1 MLEIYTIYGGGM
13 WKTALDAVVTLVGQN
28 TFHTL
33 LRIAGTFGVL
43 AVLFTF
49 IKQRNPMVFVQ
60 WLAIFMVI
68 TSILLVP
75 KRSVQI
81 IDLSDPAAV
90 WKTDNVPVGLAA
102 IASLTTSIGYKMASV
117 YDMLMARPDS
127 VTYSKT
133 GMLFGSQIVA
143 ETSDFSTQNPE
154 LAQMLPDYVENCVI
168 GDILLN
174 GKYTINQLLNSTDPL
189 TLITSNPSPLRGIF
203 KMTSTTRQFLTCQ
216 QAATE
221 IKSLANT
228 DVNPGSA
235 TFTWLTRKVFGNKLN
250 GAALLS
256 NAMGESYGYFYSG
269 GMTAAQIMK
278 NNITNSA
285 VRQGIK
291 GFAAR
296 SSDTANLLNLATENA
311 ATKQRLSWAAGNE
324 LATRTLPFAQSLLML
339 ILVCLFPLM
348 IALAASN
355 HTLFGLNTLKIYVC
369 GFIYFQM
376 WPVMFA
382 ILNYASNYWL
392 QSQTGGTPLVLANK
406 DIVALQH
413 SDVAN
418 LAGYLALSIPVLSFY
433 LTRGAAAIGSQVTGS
448 ILSSGAFTSAGV
460 AATTADG
467 NWSFNNMS
475 MDNVSQN
482 KMDTNLV
489 QRQGQQTWQA
499 DNGSTQTQTAGG
511 HTVIDGSG
519 AMSNLPVNM
528 KLSQLASSGFQ
539 ESARQSQVQAQTAL
553 DGYNHSV
560 TSGWS
565 QLSQLSNQT
574 GTSDS
579 LIRGSENSHATNATR
594 GASMMMSAAESYAK
608 ANNISTQE
616 AYNNLMDISNQGSVS
631 AGIKGTAGG
640 GLNLGVVK
648 FGAEGSVSG
657 DLRHSTGSS
666 RGIQNSDSHSQ
677 DMRHDQNSQA
687 VNDFRQ
693 GMDMVKSSRITDGAN
708 HSENAASSNVQQ
720 LAATLNDAESQY
732 HQYTTS
738 STQSSEFSRMATVAQ
753 NQSASL
759 DTNYTQEF
767 VDWAAN
773 KYGDKAQSMLTSA
786 PSAREAAME
795 FVNERLKPEI
805 MGDYQQGRSDLT
817 SGQEHAAFSGEHVV
831 QPALGSQQGSGPA
844 SNDGGIRYSPVESGS
859 YNSNDTGNHHTDG
872 ASQVTE
878 YAGTYGGQVSSGGGS
893 VSVRTG
899 GSVSGSHE
907 SSLLAQN
914 QTDSENLAG
923 QREISHNEV
932 HSGYGR
938 QEQSSQIQSGTH
950 RSEQDS
956 LSIKSSDH
964 DTGRHS
970 TERQRSD
977 SSAGM
982 QQELRQSG
990 TLREQGG
997 AAGHRNEM
1005 SHSPATMNVE
1015 EQRVQG
1021 NAMQASFKENQ
1032 AKLHEQSGQGFGP
1045 QNDIQ
1050 RRVAEQRSENEHKI
1064 KESAGVIDK
1073 KQSTVQASSDILKGE
1088 NLIGQGRFKL
1098 GRAEAELDQSSKLN
1112 PFNDLQPDELQQRVA
1127 ELRKKTGG

>member
-579 LIRGSENSHATNATR
+579 LTRGSENSQVTNATR

-616 AYNNLMDISNQGSVS
+616 AYNKLMDISNQGSVS
-631 AGIKGTAGG
+631 AGIKGTAGR

-878 YAGTYGGQVSSGGGS
+878 YAGAYGGQVSSGGGAC
-893 VSVRTG
+893 
-899 GSVSGSHE
+899 
-907 SSLLAQN
+907 L
-914 QTDSENLAG
+914 
-923 QREISHNEV
+923 
-932 HSGYGR
+932 
-938 QEQSSQIQSGTH
+938 
-950 RSEQDS
+950 
-956 LSIKSSDH
+956 
-964 DTGRHS
+964 
-970 TERQRSD
+970 
-977 SSAGM
+977 
-982 QQELRQSG
+982 
-990 TLREQGG
+990 
-997 AAGHRNEM
+997 
-1005 SHSPATMNVE
+1005 
-1015 EQRVQG
+1015 
-1021 NAMQASFKENQ
+1021 
-1032 AKLHEQSGQGFGP
+1032 
-1045 QNDIQ
+1045 
-1050 RRVAEQRSENEHKI
+1050 
-1064 KESAGVIDK
+1064 
-1073 KQSTVQASSDILKGE
+1073 
-1088 NLIGQGRFKL
+1088 
-1098 GRAEAELDQSSKLN
+1098 
-1112 PFNDLQPDELQQRVA
+1112 
-1127 ELRKKTGG
+1127 

>member
-13 WKTALDAVVTLVGQN
+13 WKTALDAVVTLIGAS
-28 TFHTL
+28 TFSTL
-33 LRIAGTFGVL
+33 LRMAGTFGVL
-43 AVLFTF
+43 AALIMF

-60 WLAIFMVI
+60 WLAVFMII
-68 TSILLVP
+68 TTILLVP
-75 KRSVQI
+75 KRSVQV
-81 IDLSDPAAV
+81 IDISDPAAV
-90 WKTDNVPVGLAA
+90 WKTDNVPVGLAG
-102 IASLTTSIGYKMASV
+102 IASLTTSVGYKMTTL
-117 YDMLMARPDS
+117 YDSLMARPDS

-143 ETSDFSTQNPE
+143 ETSDFTTQNPE

-174 GKYTINQLLNSTDPL
+174 GKYTVNQLLNSSDPL
-189 TLITSNPSPLRGIF
+189 ALITSNPSPLRGIF
-203 KMTSTTRQFLTCQ
+203 KTSSTTRQFITCQ
-216 QAATE
+216 QAAGE
-221 IKSLANT
+221 IKTLAN
-228 DVNPGSA
+228 VEANPGSA
-235 TFTWLTRKVFGNKLN
+235 TFTWLTKKIFGNKLN
-250 GAALLS
+250 GATLLS
-256 NAMGESYGYFYSG
+256 SAMGDSYGFFYAG

-285 VRQGIK
+285 IRQGIK

-311 ATKQRLSWAAGNE
+311 ATKQRLSWASGNE

-348 IALAASN
+348 IALAATN
-355 HTLFGLNTLKIYVC
+355 HSVFGLNTLKIYLS
-369 GFIYFQM
+369 GFIYFQL
-376 WPVMFA
+376 WPIMFA

-392 QSQTGGTPLVLANK
+392 QSKTGGTALVLSNK

-418 LAGYLALSIPVLSFY
+418 LAGYLSLSIPVLSFY
-433 LTRGAAAIGSQVTGS
+433 LTRGAAAIGSQVAGGM
-448 ILSSGAFTSAGV
+448 LSSAAFTSAGV
-460 AATTADG
+460 SSTTADG

-475 MDNVSQN
+475 MDNVNQN

-499 DNGSTQTQTAGG
+499 DNGSTQTMTAGG

-565 QLSQLSNQT
+565 QLAQLSRQS

-579 LIRGSENSHATNATR
+579 LSSGSENSQATNATR

-616 AYNNLMDISNQGSVS
+616 AYNELMSKSV
-631 AGIKGTAGG
+631 
-640 GLNLGVVK
+640 
-648 FGAEGSVSG
+648 EGSVNAGVKGKINTG
-657 DLRHSTGSS
+657 DQAFGKIGKWATGVSVEGYGGVEAKGSS
-666 RGIQNSDSHSQ
+666 GSSHGTQETNSSTQ
-677 DMRHDQNSQA
+677 DMRHDKNSQA

-693 GMDMVKSSRITDGAN
+693 GMDMVTSSRVSDGSN
-708 HSENAASSNVQQ
+708 HTENAGTSDVQQ
-720 LAATLNDAESQY
+720 FAATLNDAESKY

-738 STQSSEFSRMATVAQ
+738 STQSNEFSRMATIAQ

-805 MGDYQQGRSDLT
+805 AGDYQQGRSDLVT
-817 SGQEHAAFSGEHVV
+817 GSEHEPFSGKHIVH
-831 QPALGSQQGSGPA
+831 PAQSNQQMIGNS
-844 SNDGGIRYSPVESGS
+844 DTQGGMHYSSSGS
-859 YNSNDTGNHHTDG
+859 SEG
-872 ASQVTE
+872 VTS
-878 YAGTYGGQVSSGGGS
+878 TSSGD
-893 VSVRTG
+893 
-899 GSVSGSHE
+899 SHLYGDQNMPVMQDTSARATE
-907 SSLLAQN
+907 SSLADSGHSYSDGQTMRTAENHSDHTGN
-914 QTDSENLAG
+914 Q
-923 QREISHNEV
+923 
-932 HSGYGR
+932 YGGEEYR
-938 QEQSSQIQSGTH
+938 SAPVVKTH
-950 RSEQDS
+950 RGENHSVGSREYASE
-956 LSIKSSDH
+956 
-964 DTGRHS
+964 
-970 TERQRSD
+970 TEQVGKAINITADR
-977 SSAGM
+977 
-982 QQELRQSG
+982 
-990 TLREQGG
+990 T
-997 AAGHRNEM
+997 AAGGRIIGNDM
-1005 SHSPATMNVE
+1005 SD
-1015 EQRVQG
+1015 
-1021 NAMQASFKENQ
+1021 SFKENQ
-1032 AKLHEQSGQGFGP
+1032 EKLREQRGQVFES
-1045 QNDIQ
+1045 QNELK
-1050 RRVAEQRSENEHKI
+1050 RRAAEQRSDIQNNI
-1064 KESAGVIDK
+1064 NNSAGEIDK

-1088 NLIGQGRFKL
+1088 SENIKSQFLEGK
-1098 GRAEAELDQSSKLN
+1098 RAE
-1112 PFNDLQPDELQQRVA
+1112 DLRQTALPILHSDEIEKHKQNIE
-1127 ELRKKTGG
+1127 ELRKRVR

>member
-482 KMDTNLV
+482 KMDTNLM

-579 LIRGSENSHATNATR
+579 LIKGSENSQATNATR
-594 GASMMMSAAESYAK
+594 GAGMMLSAAESYAK

-616 AYNNLMDISNQGSVS
+616 AYNKLMDISNQGSVS

-648 FGAEGSVSG
+648 FGAEGSIAG

-677 DMRHDQNSQA
+677 DMRHDQNGQA

-738 STQSSEFSRMATVAQ
+738 STQSNEFSRMATVAQ

-805 MGDYQQGRSDLT
+805 MSDYQQGRSDLA
-817 SGQEHAAFSGEHVV
+817 SGQEHAAFSGEHIV
-831 QPALGSQQGSGPA
+831 QPAHGSQQVSGT
-844 SNDGGIRYSPVESGS
+844 SGNVGGVSYSSQDSGTHS
-859 YNSNDTGNHHTDG
+859 LEGVGNVQTSG
-872 ASQVTE
+872 TTQV
-878 YAGTYGGQVSSGGGS
+878 ATYGGQESGQVTSTGENIPGRTDESVSRGIEQPNVHQGQTAEQRSSSGNI
-893 VSVRTG
+893 T
-899 GSVSGSHE
+899 
-907 SSLLAQN
+907 SSASMV
-914 QTDSENLAG
+914 DA
-923 QREISHNEV
+923 
-932 HSGYGR
+932 
-938 QEQSSQIQSGTH
+938 
-950 RSEQDS
+950 
-956 LSIKSSDH
+956 
-964 DTGRHS
+964 GRHS
-970 TERQRSD
+970 VADER
-977 SSAGM
+977 
-982 QQELRQSG
+982 SG
-990 TLREQGG
+990 YIAEPHPETRHSGVVREQGTTHG
-997 AAGHRNEM
+997 QE
-1005 SHSPATMNVE
+1005 SEVTHSRSGINVGGE
-1015 EQRVQG
+1015 KVRG
-1021 NAMQASFKENQ
+1021 DAMQESFKENQ
-1032 AKLHEQSGQGFGP
+1032 AKLHEHSAQSFGP
-1045 QNDIQ
+1045 QNQLQ

-1064 KESAGVIDK
+1064 NESAGEIDK

-1088 NLIGQGRFKL
+1088 NLSATGNFKIQ
-1098 GRAEAELDQSSKLN
+1098 RKEAEIDQQMPVIDSAEKRKLEEQ
-1112 PFNDLQPDELQQRVA
+1112 LL
-1127 ELRKKTGG
+1127 ELRKRAG

>member
-33 LRIAGTFGVL
+33 MRIAGTFGVL
-43 AVLFTF
+43 AVLLTF

-60 WLAIFMVI
+60 WLAVFMI
-68 TSILLVP
+68 LTSILLVP
-75 KRSVQI
+75 KRSVQV
-81 IDLSDPAAV
+81 IDLSDPGAV
-90 WKTDNVPVGLAA
+90 WVTDNVPVGLAA

-203 KMTSTTRQFLTCQ
+203 KMTSTSRQFLTCQ

-221 IKSLANT
+221 IQKLANT

-250 GAALLS
+250 GAALLA
-256 NAMGESYGYFYSG
+256 NAMGESYGYFYAG

-311 ATKQRLSWAAGNE
+311 ATKQRLAWAAGNE

-355 HTLFGLNTLKIYVC
+355 HTLFGLNTLKIYVS

-382 ILNYASNYWL
+382 ILNYAANYWL
-392 QSQTGGTPLVLANK
+392 QSQSGGTPLVLANK
-406 DIVALQH
+406 DVVALQH

-418 LAGYLALSIPVLSFY
+418 LAGYLSLSIPVLSFY
-433 LTRGAAAIGSQVTGS
+433 LTKGAAAMGSQVAGS
-448 ILSSGAFTSAGV
+448 VLSSGAFTSAGV

-482 KMDTNLV
+482 KMDTNLM

-579 LIRGSENSHATNATR
+579 LTRGSENSQVTNATR

-616 AYNNLMDISNQGSVS
+616 AYNQLMSKSQEGSFN
-631 AGIKGTAGG
+631 AGG
-640 GLNLGVVK
+640 K
-648 FGAEGSVSG
+648 IYAKADSG
-657 DLRHSTGSS
+657 DSAIGKIGKWTVGASGGIEGHMGVEYKGSDGSS
-666 RGIQNSDSHSQ
+666 HGTQDTNSLAQ
-677 DMRHDQNSQA
+677 DMRHDKNSQA

-738 STQSSEFSRMATVAQ
+738 STQSSEFSRMATIAQ

-817 SGQEHAAFSGEHVV
+817 SGQEHAAFSGEHIV
-831 QPALGSQQGSGPA
+831 QPARGSQQ
-844 SNDGGIRYSPVESGS
+844 
-859 YNSNDTGNHHTDG
+859 
-872 ASQVTE
+872 
-878 YAGTYGGQVSSGGGS
+878 
-893 VSVRTG
+893 
-899 GSVSGSHE
+899 VSGSSGH
-907 SSLLAQN
+907 
-914 QTDSENLAG
+914 DAG
-923 QREISHNEV
+923 VS
-932 HSGYGR
+932 Y
-938 QEQSSQIQSGTH
+938 SSQDGGTH
-950 RSEQDS
+950 RSGGVGSAQTYGTTQGAEYVGQQGGNYSARTDDSVSPGMEQ
-956 LSIKSSDH
+956 
-964 DTGRHS
+964 S
-970 TERQRSD
+970 TVHQGQAAGQRSSSGNIT

-982 QQELRQSG
+982 VVAGGRITADERTGHIAESHPEFHHSG
-990 TLREQGG
+990 AVREQGSMHG
-997 AAGHRNEM
+997 QE
-1005 SHSPATMNVE
+1005 SEVTHSRSGINVGGE
-1015 EQRVQG
+1015 KVRG
-1021 NAMQASFKENQ
+1021 DAMQESYRENQ
-1032 AKLHEQSGQGFGP
+1032 AKLQEHSSQGFGP
-1045 QNDIQ
+1045 QNELQ

-1064 KESAGVIDK
+1064 NESAEGIGK
-1073 KQSTVQASSDILKGE
+1073 KQSTVQVSSDILSGEHANAQSKFAKGYE
-1088 NLIGQGRFKL
+1088 SEKGRQNFIPEEASDADVKARL
-1098 GRAEAELDQSSKLN
+1098 AEI
-1112 PFNDLQPDELQQRVA
+1112 R
-1127 ELRKKTGG
+1127 RKAG

>member
-579 LIRGSENSHATNATR
+579 LTRGSENSQATNATR

-616 AYNNLMDISNQGSVS
+616 AYNQLMSKSV
-631 AGIKGTAGG
+631 
-640 GLNLGVVK
+640 
-648 FGAEGSVSG
+648 EGSVNAGASG
-657 DLRHSTGSS
+657 KFNTGDQAFGKIGKWATGVSAEVHLGAEVKGASGSS
-666 RGIQNSDSHSQ
+666 HGTQETHSSNQ

-720 LAATLNDAESQY
+720 FAATLNDAESQY

-738 STQSSEFSRMATVAQ
+738 STQSNEFSRMATVAQ

-805 MGDYQQGRSDLT
+805 MGDYQQGRSDLA
-817 SGQEHAAFSGEHVV
+817 SGQEHAAFSGEHIV
-831 QPALGSQQGSGPA
+831 QPAHGSQQVSGT
-844 SNDGGIRYSPVESGS
+844 SGNEGGVSYS
-859 YNSNDTGNHHTDG
+859 
-872 ASQVTE
+872 SQVIGTHSSESVGNVHATGTTQAAE
-878 YAGTYGGQVSSGGGS
+878 YGDRQSGQITSAGENNSTSTDES
-893 VSVRTG
+893 VSRG
-899 GSVSGSHE
+899 IEQSGV
-907 SSLLAQN
+907 N
-914 QTDSENLAG
+914 QGQTAG
-923 QREISHNEV
+923 QRSR
-932 HSGYGR
+932 SGNITPSASMV
-938 QEQSSQIQSGTH
+938 EA
-950 RSEQDS
+950 
-956 LSIKSSDH
+956 
-964 DTGRHS
+964 GRHS
-970 TERQRSD
+970 VADEKSDHIGESHLGTRHSGVVRAQETTHGQESEVVHSRS
-977 SSAGM
+977 GINV
-982 QQELRQSG
+982 
-990 TLREQGG
+990 GG
-997 AAGHRNEM
+997 EKVRGD
-1005 SHSPATMNVE
+1005 
-1015 EQRVQG
+1015 
-1021 NAMQASFKENQ
+1021 AM
-1032 AKLHEQSGQGFGP
+1032 H
-1045 QNDIQ
+1045 
-1050 RRVAEQRSENEHKI
+1050 
-1064 KESAGVIDK
+1064 
-1073 KQSTVQASSDILKGE
+1073 
-1088 NLIGQGRFKL
+1088 
-1098 GRAEAELDQSSKLN
+1098 
-1112 PFNDLQPDELQQRVA
+1112 
-1127 ELRKKTGG
+1127 

>member
-13 WKTALDAVVTLVGQN
+13 WKTALDAVVTLIGAS
-28 TFHTL
+28 TFSTL
-33 LRIAGTFGVL
+33 LRMAGTFGVL
-43 AVLFTF
+43 AALIMF

-60 WLAIFMVI
+60 WLAVFMII
-68 TSILLVP
+68 TTILLVP
-75 KRSVQI
+75 KRSVQV
-81 IDLSDPAAV
+81 IDISDPAAV
-90 WKTDNVPVGLAA
+90 WKTDNVPVGLAG
-102 IASLTTSIGYKMASV
+102 IASLTTSVGYKMTTL
-117 YDMLMARPDS
+117 YDSLMARPDS

-143 ETSDFSTQNPE
+143 ETSDFTTQNPE

-174 GKYTINQLLNSTDPL
+174 GKYTVNQLLNSSDPL
-189 TLITSNPSPLRGIF
+189 ALITSNPSPLRGIF
-203 KMTSTTRQFLTCQ
+203 KTSSTTRQFITCQ
-216 QAATE
+216 QAAGE
-221 IKSLANT
+221 IKTLAN
-228 DVNPGSA
+228 VEANPGSA
-235 TFTWLTRKVFGNKLN
+235 TFTWLTKKIFGNKLN
-250 GAALLS
+250 GATLLS
-256 NAMGESYGYFYSG
+256 SAMGDSYGFFYAG

-311 ATKQRLSWAAGNE
+311 ATKQRLSWASGNE

-348 IALAASN
+348 IALAATN
-355 HTLFGLNTLKIYVC
+355 HSVFGLNTLKIYVS
-369 GFIYFQM
+369 GFIYFQL
-376 WPVMFA
+376 WPIMFA

-392 QSQTGGTPLVLANK
+392 QSKTGGTALVLSNK

-418 LAGYLALSIPVLSFY
+418 LAGYLSLSIPVLSFY
-433 LTRGAAAIGSQVTGS
+433 LTRGAAAIGSQVAGGM
-448 ILSSGAFTSAGV
+448 LSSAAFTSAGV
-460 AATTADG
+460 SSTTADG

-475 MDNVSQN
+475 MDNVNQN

-499 DNGSTQTQTAGG
+499 DNGSTQTMTAGG

-565 QLSQLSNQT
+565 QLAQLSRQS

-579 LIRGSENSHATNATR
+579 LSSGSENSQATNATR

-616 AYNNLMDISNQGSVS
+616 AYNQLMSKSQEGSFNAGGKIYGKADIGDTAIGKLGKWTLGASGGVE
-631 AGIKGTAGG
+631 GHTGLEYKGT
-640 GLNLGVVK
+640 
-648 FGAEGSVSG
+648 
-657 DLRHSTGSS
+657 DGSS
-666 RGIQNSDSHSQ
+666 HGTQNTNSSTQ
-677 DMRHDQNSQA
+677 DMRHDKNSQA
-687 VNDFRQ
+687 INDFRQ
-693 GMDMVKSSRITDGAN
+693 GMDMVTSSRVSDGSN
-708 HSENAASSNVQQ
+708 HTENAGTSDVQQ
-720 LAATLNDAESQY
+720 FAATLNEAESKY

-738 STQSSEFSRMATVAQ
+738 STQSNEFSRMATIAQ

-805 MGDYQQGRSDLT
+805 TGDYQQGRSDLVTGSEHEPFRGKHIVHPSDNNAQQMGTTDTQGMANYSNRNTTSETSDGPYLSEGNRQSSTNDMPVRQGT
-817 SGQEHAAFSGEHVV
+817 SGRVNDSSLADSGQSNDNVQPMRAGENYNLHDNGKYGSGEYNPTTLAAPINGGNNSEGIANSRTHNGNNV
-831 QPALGSQQGSGPA
+831 
-844 SNDGGIRYSPVESGS
+844 DGGSITSTFG
-859 YNSNDTGNHHTDG
+859 
-872 ASQVTE
+872 
-878 YAGTYGGQVSSGGGS
+878 
-893 VSVRTG
+893 
-899 GSVSGSHE
+899 
-907 SSLLAQN
+907 QN
-914 QTDSENLAG
+914 Q
-923 QREISHNEV
+923 QRLREL
-932 HSGYGR
+932 
-938 QEQSSQIQSGTH
+938 SSQ
-950 RSEQDS
+950 
-956 LSIKSSDH
+956 
-964 DTGRHS
+964 
-970 TERQRSD
+970 
-977 SSAGM
+977 
-982 QQELRQSG
+982 
-990 TLREQGG
+990 
-997 AAGHRNEM
+997 NY
-1005 SHSPATMNVE
+1005 
-1015 EQRVQG
+1015 
-1021 NAMQASFKENQ
+1021 
-1032 AKLHEQSGQGFGP
+1032 GP
-1045 QNDIQ
+1045 QDDIK
-1050 RRVAEQRSENEHKI
+1050 RRVAEQRSENELNI
-1064 KESAGVIDK
+1064 KESAGEIDK
-1073 KQSTVQASSDILKGE
+1073 KQSTVQASSGILKGE
-1088 NLIGQGRFKL
+1088 QENAQGKFASGYETEKGKQDFIPSNPSVEDVKAKL
-1098 GRAEAELDQSSKLN
+1098 
-1112 PFNDLQPDELQQRVA
+1112 A
-1127 ELRKKTGG
+1127 ELRKKAG

>member
-143 ETSDFSTQNPE
+143 ETSDFSSQNPE

-579 LIRGSENSHATNATR
+579 LIRGSENSQGTNATR

-666 RGIQNSDSHSQ
+666 RGVQDSGSQ
-677 DMRHDQNSQA
+677 TQDSRHDQNSQA

-708 HSENAASSNVQQ
+708 HSENVASSNVQQ

-738 STQSSEFSRMATVAQ
+738 STQSNEFSRMATVAQ

-805 MGDYQQGRSDLT
+805 MSDYQQGRSDLA
-817 SGQEHAAFSGEHVV
+817 SGQEHAAFSGEHIV
-831 QPALGSQQGSGPA
+831 QPAHGSQQVSGT
-844 SNDGGIRYSPVESGS
+844 SGNVGGVSYSSQDSGTHS
-859 YNSNDTGNHHTDG
+859 LEGVGNVQTSG
-872 ASQVTE
+872 TTQV
-878 YAGTYGGQVSSGGGS
+878 ATYGGQESGQVTSTGENIPGRTDESVSRGIEQPNVHQGQTAEQRSSSGNI
-893 VSVRTG
+893 T
-899 GSVSGSHE
+899 
-907 SSLLAQN
+907 SSASMV
-914 QTDSENLAG
+914 DA
-923 QREISHNEV
+923 
-932 HSGYGR
+932 
-938 QEQSSQIQSGTH
+938 
-950 RSEQDS
+950 
-956 LSIKSSDH
+956 
-964 DTGRHS
+964 GRHS
-970 TERQRSD
+970 VADER
-977 SSAGM
+977 
-982 QQELRQSG
+982 SG
-990 TLREQGG
+990 YIAEPHPETRHSGVVREQGTTHG
-997 AAGHRNEM
+997 QE
-1005 SHSPATMNVE
+1005 SEVTHSRSGINVGGE
-1015 EQRVQG
+1015 KVRG
-1021 NAMQASFKENQ
+1021 DAMQESFKENQ
-1032 AKLHEQSGQGFGP
+1032 AKLHEHSAQSFGP
-1045 QNDIQ
+1045 QNQLQ

-1064 KESAGVIDK
+1064 NESADEIDK

-1088 NLIGQGRFKL
+1088 NLSATGNFKIQ
-1098 GRAEAELDQSSKLN
+1098 RKEAEIDQQMPVIDSAEKRKLEEQ
-1112 PFNDLQPDELQQRVA
+1112 LL
-1127 ELRKKTGG
+1127 ELRKRAG

>member
-579 LIRGSENSHATNATR
+579 LTRGSENSQVTNATR

-616 AYNNLMDISNQGSVS
+616 AYNKLMDISNQGSVS

-923 QREISHNEV
+923 QREFSHNEV

-1064 KESAGVIDK
+1064 NESAGVIDK

>member
-33 LRIAGTFGVL
+33 LRIASTFGVL
-43 AVLFTF
+43 AVLLTF

-60 WLAIFMVI
+60 WLAVFMI
-68 TSILLVP
+68 LTSILLVP
-75 KRSVQI
+75 KRSVQV
-81 IDLSDPAAV
+81 IDLSDPGAV
-90 WKTDNVPVGLAA
+90 WVTDNVPVGLAA

-221 IKSLANT
+221 IQKLANT

-250 GAALLS
+250 GAALLANS
-256 NAMGESYGYFYSG
+256 MGDSYGFFYAG

-311 ATKQRLSWAAGNE
+311 ATKQRLAWAAGNE

-355 HTLFGLNTLKIYVC
+355 HTMFGLNTLKIYVS

-382 ILNYASNYWL
+382 ILNYAANYWL
-392 QSQTGGTPLVLANK
+392 QSQSGGTPLVLANK
-406 DIVALQH
+406 DVVALQH

-418 LAGYLALSIPVLSFY
+418 LAGYLSLSIPVLSFY
-433 LTRGAAAIGSQVTGS
+433 LTKGAAAMGSQVAGS
-448 ILSSGAFTSAGV
+448 VLSSGAFTSAGV

-482 KMDTNLV
+482 KMDTNLM

-565 QLSQLSNQT
+565 QLSQLSHQT

-579 LIRGSENSHATNATR
+579 LIKGSENSQATNATR
-594 GASMMMSAAESYAK
+594 GAGMMLSAAESYAK

-616 AYNNLMDISNQGSVS
+616 AYNKLMDISNQGSMS

-666 RGIQNSDSHSQ
+666 RGVQDSGSQ
-677 DMRHDQNSQA
+677 TQDSRHDQNSQA

-720 LAATLNDAESQY
+720 FAATLNDAESQY

-738 STQSSEFSRMATVAQ
+738 STQSNEFSRMATVAQ

-805 MGDYQQGRSDLT
+805 MGDYQQGREDLR
-817 SGQEHAAFSGEHVV
+817 SGNEHAAFSGEHIV
-831 QPALGSQQGSGPA
+831 QPAHGSQQVSGTSGNA
-844 SNDGGIRYSPVESGS
+844 GVSYSSLDGDAHSRGGVGNVQTSGTTLV
-859 YNSNDTGNHHTDG
+859 TG
-872 ASQVTE
+872 
-878 YAGTYGGQVSSGGGS
+878 YGGQQGGNYSARTDDS
-893 VSVRTG
+893 VSPGIEQSTVHQG
-899 GSVSGSHE
+899 Q
-907 SSLLAQN
+907 A
-914 QTDSENLAG
+914 AG
-923 QREISHNEV
+923 QRSS
-932 HSGYGR
+932 SGN
-938 QEQSSQIQSGTH
+938 IT
-950 RSEQDS
+950 
-956 LSIKSSDH
+956 
-964 DTGRHS
+964 
-970 TERQRSD
+970 

-982 QQELRQSG
+982 VVAGGRTTADQRTGHIAESHQEFHHSG
-990 TLREQGG
+990 AVREQGSMHG
-997 AAGHRNEM
+997 QESEVTNSRSGI
-1005 SHSPATMNVE
+1005 NVGGE
-1015 EQRVQG
+1015 KVRG
-1021 NAMQASFKENQ
+1021 DAMQESYRENQ
-1032 AKLHEQSGQGFGP
+1032 AKLHEHSSQGFGP
-1045 QNDIQ
+1045 QNELQ

-1064 KESAGVIDK
+1064 NESAGEIDK

-1088 NLIGQGRFKL
+1088 NLNATGNFKIQ
-1098 GRAEAELDQSSKLN
+1098 RKEAEIDQQTPVIDSAEKRKLEEQ
-1112 PFNDLQPDELQQRVA
+1112 LL
-1127 ELRKKTGG
+1127 ELRKRAG

>member
-579 LIRGSENSHATNATR
+579 LTRGSENSQVTNATR

-616 AYNNLMDISNQGSVS
+616 AYNKLMDISNQGSVS

-1050 RRVAEQRSENEHKI
+1050 RRVAEQISENEHKI
-1064 KESAGVIDK
+1064 NESAGVIDK

>member
-579 LIRGSENSHATNATR
+579 LIRGSENSQATNATR

-914 QTDSENLAG
+914 QTDSENLPG

-1064 KESAGVIDK
+1064 NESAGVIDK

>member
-33 LRIAGTFGVL
+33 MRIAGTFGVL
-43 AVLFTF
+43 AVLLTF

-60 WLAIFMVI
+60 WLAIFMI
-68 TSILLVP
+68 LTSILLVP

-203 KMTSTTRQFLTCQ
+203 KMTSTSRQFLTCQ

-221 IKSLANT
+221 IQKLANT

-250 GAALLS
+250 GASLLA

-355 HTLFGLNTLKIYVC
+355 HTLFGLNTLKIYVS

-382 ILNYASNYWL
+382 ILNYAANYWL
-392 QSQTGGTPLVLANK
+392 QSQSGGTPLVLANK
-406 DIVALQH
+406 DVVALQH

-418 LAGYLALSIPVLSFY
+418 LAGYLSLSIPMLSFY
-433 LTRGAAAIGSQVTGS
+433 LTKGAAAMGSQVAGS
-448 ILSSGAFTSAGV
+448 VLSSGAFTSAGV

-482 KMDTNLV
+482 KMDTNLM

-565 QLSQLSNQT
+565 QLSQLTNQT

-579 LIRGSENSHATNATR
+579 LTRGSENSQVINATR

-616 AYNNLMDISNQGSVS
+616 AYNKLMDISNQGSVS
-631 AGIKGTAGG
+631 AGVKGTAGAG
-640 GLNLGVVK
+640 FILGVVK

-666 RGIQNSDSHSQ
+666 RGVQDSGSHTQ
-677 DMRHDQNSQA
+677 DSRHDQNSQV

-708 HSENAASSNVQQ
+708 HSENAASNNVQQ

-795 FVNERLKPEI
+795 FVNERIKPEI
-805 MGDYQQGRSDLT
+805 MGDYQQGRSDLAN
-817 SGQEHAAFSGEHVV
+817 GNEHAAFSGEHVV
-831 QPALGSQQGSGPA
+831 QPAHGIQQGSGPA
-844 SNDGGIRYSPVESGS
+844 GNDGGVRYSPVESGS

-899 GSVSGSHE
+899 GSASGSHE

-938 QEQSSQIQSGTH
+938 QEQSSHIQSGTH

-956 LSIKSSDH
+956 LSIKSSGH

-970 TERQRSD
+970 AERQHSD

-990 TLREQGG
+990 TLWEQGG

-1005 SHSPATMNVE
+1005 SHNPATMNVE
-1015 EQRVQG
+1015 EHRVQD

-1032 AKLHEQSGQGFGP
+1032 AKLHEQSGQSFGP

-1064 KESAGVIDK
+1064 NESSEEIEKKE
-1073 KQSTVQASSDILKGE
+1073 STVQASSDILKGE
-1088 NLIGQGRFKL
+1088 NLNATGNFKIQ
-1098 GRAEAELDQSSKLN
+1098 RKEAEIDQQTPVIDSAEKRKLEEQ
-1112 PFNDLQPDELQQRVA
+1112 LL
-1127 ELRKKTGG
+1127 ELRKRAG

>member
-579 LIRGSENSHATNATR
+579 LIRGSENSQATNATR

-1032 AKLHEQSGQGFGP
+1032 AKLHEQSGQDFGP

-1064 KESAGVIDK
+1064 NESAGVIDK

>member
-13 WKTALDAVVTLVGQN
+13 WKTALDAVVTLIGAS
-28 TFHTL
+28 TFSTL
-33 LRIAGTFGVL
+33 LRMAGTFGVL
-43 AVLFTF
+43 AALIMF

-60 WLAIFMVI
+60 WLAVFMII
-68 TSILLVP
+68 TTILLVP
-75 KRSVQI
+75 KRSVQV
-81 IDLSDPAAV
+81 IDISDPAAV
-90 WKTDNVPVGLAA
+90 WKTDNVPVGLAG
-102 IASLTTSIGYKMASV
+102 IASLTTSVGYKMTTL
-117 YDMLMARPDS
+117 YDSLMARPDS

-143 ETSDFSTQNPE
+143 ETSDFTTQNPE

-174 GKYTINQLLNSTDPL
+174 GKYTVNQLLNSSDPL
-189 TLITSNPSPLRGIF
+189 ALITSNPSPLRGIF
-203 KMTSTTRQFLTCQ
+203 KTSSTTRQFITCQ
-216 QAATE
+216 QAAGE
-221 IKSLANT
+221 IKTLAN
-228 DVNPGSA
+228 VEANPGSA
-235 TFTWLTRKVFGNKLN
+235 TFTWLTKKIFGNKLN
-250 GAALLS
+250 GATLLS
-256 NAMGESYGYFYSG
+256 SAMGDSYGFFYAG

-311 ATKQRLSWAAGNE
+311 ATKQRLSWASGNE

-348 IALAASN
+348 IALAATN
-355 HTLFGLNTLKIYVC
+355 HSVFGLNTLKIYVS
-369 GFIYFQM
+369 GFIYFQL
-376 WPVMFA
+376 WPIMFA

-392 QSQTGGTPLVLANK
+392 QSKTGGTALVLSNK

-418 LAGYLALSIPVLSFY
+418 LAGYLSLSIPVLSFY
-433 LTRGAAAIGSQVTGS
+433 LTRGAAAIGSQVAGGM
-448 ILSSGAFTSAGV
+448 LSSAAFTSAGV
-460 AATTADG
+460 SSTTADG

-475 MDNVSQN
+475 MDNVNQN

-499 DNGSTQTQTAGG
+499 DNGSTQTMTAGG

-565 QLSQLSNQT
+565 QLAQLSRQS

-579 LIRGSENSHATNATR
+579 LSSGSENSQSTNATR

-616 AYNNLMDISNQGSVS
+616 AYNQLMSKSQEGSFNAGGKIYGKADIGDTAIGKLGKWTLGASGGVE
-631 AGIKGTAGG
+631 GHTGLEYKGT
-640 GLNLGVVK
+640 
-648 FGAEGSVSG
+648 
-657 DLRHSTGSS
+657 DGSS
-666 RGIQNSDSHSQ
+666 HGTQ
-677 DMRHDQNSQA
+677 DMRHDKNSQA
-687 VNDFRQ
+687 INDFRQ
-693 GMDMVKSSRITDGAN
+693 GMDMVTSSRVSDGSN
-708 HSENAASSNVQQ
+708 HTENAGTSDVQQ
-720 LAATLNDAESQY
+720 FAATLNEAESKY

-738 STQSSEFSRMATVAQ
+738 STQSNEFSRMATIAQ

-805 MGDYQQGRSDLT
+805 TGDYQQGRSDLVTGSEHEPFRGKHIVHPSDNNAQQMGTTDTQGMANYSNRNTTSETSDGPYLSEGNRQSSTNDMPVRQGT
-817 SGQEHAAFSGEHVV
+817 SGRVNDSSLADSGQSNDNVQPMRAGENYNLHDNGKYGSGEYNPTTLAAPINGGNNSEGIANSRTHNGNNV
-831 QPALGSQQGSGPA
+831 
-844 SNDGGIRYSPVESGS
+844 DGGSITSTFG
-859 YNSNDTGNHHTDG
+859 
-872 ASQVTE
+872 
-878 YAGTYGGQVSSGGGS
+878 
-893 VSVRTG
+893 
-899 GSVSGSHE
+899 
-907 SSLLAQN
+907 QN
-914 QTDSENLAG
+914 Q
-923 QREISHNEV
+923 QR
-932 HSGYGR
+932 
-938 QEQSSQIQSGTH
+938 
-950 RSEQDS
+950 
-956 LSIKSSDH
+956 
-964 DTGRHS
+964 
-970 TERQRSD
+970 
-977 SSAGM
+977 
-982 QQELRQSG
+982 
-990 TLREQGG
+990 LRE
-997 AAGHRNEM
+997 
-1005 SHSPATMNVE
+1005 
-1015 EQRVQG
+1015 
-1021 NAMQASFKENQ
+1021 
-1032 AKLHEQSGQGFGP
+1032 LSGQNYGP
-1045 QNDIQ
+1045 QDDIK
-1050 RRVAEQRSENEHKI
+1050 RRVAEQRSENELNI
-1064 KESAGVIDK
+1064 KESAGEIDK
-1073 KQSTVQASSDILKGE
+1073 KQSTVQASSGILKGE
-1088 NLIGQGRFKL
+1088 QENAQGKFASGYEIEKGKQDFIPSNPSVEDVKAKL
-1098 GRAEAELDQSSKLN
+1098 
-1112 PFNDLQPDELQQRVA
+1112 A
-1127 ELRKKTGG
+1127 ELRKKAG

>member
-43 AVLFTF
+43 AVLLTF

-60 WLAIFMVI
+60 WLAVFMI
-68 TSILLVP
+68 LTSILLVP
-75 KRSVQI
+75 KRSVQV
-81 IDLSDPAAV
+81 IDLSDPGAV
-90 WKTDNVPVGLAA
+90 WVTDNVPVGLAA

-143 ETSDFSTQNPE
+143 ETSDFATQNPE

-203 KMTSTTRQFLTCQ
+203 KMTSTSRQFLTCQ

-221 IKSLANT
+221 IQKLANT

-235 TFTWLTRKVFGNKLN
+235 TFTWLTHKVFGNKLN

-256 NAMGESYGYFYSG
+256 SAMGESYGFFYAG

-355 HTLFGLNTLKIYVC
+355 HTLFGLNTLKIYVS

-382 ILNYASNYWL
+382 ILNYAANYWL
-392 QSQTGGTPLVLANK
+392 QSQSGGTPLVLANK
-406 DIVALQH
+406 DVVALQH

-418 LAGYLALSIPVLSFY
+418 LAGYLSLSIPVLSFY
-433 LTRGAAAIGSQVTGS
+433 LTKGAAAMGSQVAGS
-448 ILSSGAFTSAGV
+448 VLSSGAFTSAGV

-482 KMDTNLV
+482 KMDTNLM

-539 ESARQSQVQAQTAL
+539 ESARQSRVQAQTAL

-565 QLSQLSNQT
+565 QLSQLSHQT

-579 LIRGSENSHATNATR
+579 LTSGSENSQATNATR
-594 GASMMMSAAESYAK
+594 GAGMMLSAAESYAK

-616 AYNNLMDISNQGSVS
+616 AYNKLMDISNQGSIS

-648 FGAEGSVSG
+648 LGAEGSVSG

-817 SGQEHAAFSGEHVV
+817 SGQEHAAFSGEHIV
-831 QPALGSQQGSGPA
+831 QPAGGSQQ
-844 SNDGGIRYSPVESGS
+844 VSGS
-859 YNSNDTGNHHTDG
+859 SGHDAGVSYSSQNGG
-872 ASQVTE
+872 AH
-878 YAGTYGGQVSSGGGS
+878 SSGGVGGEK
-893 VSVRTG
+893 VRG
-899 GSVSGSHE
+899 
-907 SSLLAQN
+907 
-914 QTDSENLAG
+914 D
-923 QREISHNEV
+923 
-932 HSGYGR
+932 
-938 QEQSSQIQSGTH
+938 
-950 RSEQDS
+950 
-956 LSIKSSDH
+956 
-964 DTGRHS
+964 
-970 TERQRSD
+970 
-977 SSAGM
+977 
-982 QQELRQSG
+982 
-990 TLREQGG
+990 
-997 AAGHRNEM
+997 
-1005 SHSPATMNVE
+1005 
-1015 EQRVQG
+1015 
-1021 NAMQASFKENQ
+1021 AMQESYRENQ
-1032 AKLHEQSGQGFGP
+1032 AKLHEHSTQDFGP
-1045 QNDIQ
+1045 QNELQ

-1064 KESAGVIDK
+1064 NESAGEIDK

>member
-33 LRIAGTFGVL
+33 MRIAGTFGVL
-43 AVLFTF
+43 AVLLTF

-60 WLAIFMVI
+60 WLAVFMI
-68 TSILLVP
+68 LTTILLVP
-75 KRSVQI
+75 KRSVQV
-81 IDLSDPAAV
+81 IDLSDPGAV
-90 WKTDNVPVGLAA
+90 WVTDNVPVGLAA

-143 ETSDFSTQNPE
+143 ETSDFATQNPE

-203 KMTSTTRQFLTCQ
+203 KMTSTSRQFLTCQ

-221 IKSLANT
+221 IQKLANT

-250 GAALLS
+250 GASLLANS
-256 NAMGESYGYFYSG
+256 MGESYGFFYAG

-311 ATKQRLSWAAGNE
+311 ATKQRLAWAAGNE

-355 HTLFGLNTLKIYVC
+355 HTLFGLNTLKIYVS

-382 ILNYASNYWL
+382 ILNYAANYWL
-392 QSQTGGTPLVLANK
+392 QSQSGGTPLVLANK
-406 DIVALQH
+406 DVVALQH

-418 LAGYLALSIPVLSFY
+418 LAGYLSLSIPVLSFY
-433 LTRGAAAIGSQVTGS
+433 LTKGAAAMGSQVAGS
-448 ILSSGAFTSAGV
+448 VLSSGAFTSAGV

-482 KMDTNLV
+482 KMDTNLM

-579 LIRGSENSHATNATR
+579 LIKGSENSQATNATR
-594 GASMMMSAAESYAK
+594 GAGMMLSAAESYAK

-616 AYNNLMDISNQGSVS
+616 AYNKLMDISNQGSVS

-648 FGAEGSVSG
+648 FGAEGSISG

-666 RGIQNSDSHSQ
+666 RGIQDSDSHSQ
-677 DMRHDQNSQA
+677 DMRHDQNGQA

-720 LAATLNDAESQY
+720 LTELQWAACASGLFSMVVFIAVTWFIANIGRKESEDEYISGMQLTDKPAEVNKLLRKNGEFSEPHKPEHWKVKQIADRD
-732 HQYTTS
+732 S
-738 STQSSEFSRMATVAQ
+738 SMAKDVGRVDGRDNVADKSLSDREQHMASRMGRQLVNSESDIVRQPDSSERGRM
-753 NQSASL
+753 
-759 DTNYTQEF
+759 
-767 VDWAAN
+767 
-773 KYGDKAQSMLTSA
+773 
-786 PSAREAAME
+786 P
-795 FVNERLKPEI
+795 ER
-805 MGDYQQGRSDLT
+805 
-817 SGQEHAAFSGEHVV
+817 
-831 QPALGSQQGSGPA
+831 
-844 SNDGGIRYSPVESGS
+844 
-859 YNSNDTGNHHTDG
+859 
-872 ASQVTE
+872 
-878 YAGTYGGQVSSGGGS
+878 
-893 VSVRTG
+893 
-899 GSVSGSHE
+899 
-907 SSLLAQN
+907 
-914 QTDSENLAG
+914 
-923 QREISHNEV
+923 
-932 HSGYGR
+932 
-938 QEQSSQIQSGTH
+938 
-950 RSEQDS
+950 
-956 LSIKSSDH
+956 
-964 DTGRHS
+964 
-970 TERQRSD
+970 
-977 SSAGM
+977 
-982 QQELRQSG
+982 
-990 TLREQGG
+990 
-997 AAGHRNEM
+997 
-1005 SHSPATMNVE
+1005 E
-1015 EQRVQG
+1015 EQTLTRTIQ
-1021 NAMQASFKENQ
+1021 KE
-1032 AKLHEQSGQGFGP
+1032 
-1045 QNDIQ
+1045 
-1050 RRVAEQRSENEHKI
+1050 R
-1064 KESAGVIDK
+1064 
-1073 KQSTVQASSDILKGE
+1073 
-1088 NLIGQGRFKL
+1088 
-1098 GRAEAELDQSSKLN
+1098 
-1112 PFNDLQPDELQQRVA
+1112 
-1127 ELRKKTGG
+1127 

>member
-33 LRIAGTFGVL
+33 MRIAGTFGVL
-43 AVLFTF
+43 AVLLTF

-60 WLAIFMVI
+60 WLAVFMI
-68 TSILLVP
+68 LTSILLVP
-75 KRSVQI
+75 KRSVQV
-81 IDLSDPAAV
+81 IDLSDPGAV
-90 WKTDNVPVGLAA
+90 WVTDNVPVGLAA

-203 KMTSTTRQFLTCQ
+203 KMTSTSRQFLTCQ

-221 IKSLANT
+221 IQKLANT

-250 GAALLS
+250 GAALLA
-256 NAMGESYGYFYSG
+256 NAMGESYGYFYAG

-355 HTLFGLNTLKIYVC
+355 HTMFGLNTLKIYVS

-382 ILNYASNYWL
+382 ILNYAANYWL
-392 QSQTGGTPLVLANK
+392 QSQSGGTPLVLANK
-406 DIVALQH
+406 DVVALQH

-418 LAGYLALSIPVLSFY
+418 LAGYLSLSIPVLSFY
-433 LTRGAAAIGSQVTGS
+433 LTKGAAAMGSQVAGS
-448 ILSSGAFTSAGV
+448 VLSSGAFTSAGV

-482 KMDTNLV
+482 KMDTNLM

-565 QLSQLSNQT
+565 QLSQLSHQT

-579 LIRGSENSHATNATR
+579 LTSGSENSQATNATR

-616 AYNNLMDISNQGSVS
+616 AYNKLMDISNQGSLS

-666 RGIQNSDSHSQ
+666 RGVQDLGSQTQDS
-677 DMRHDQNSQA
+677 RHDQNSQA

-817 SGQEHAAFSGEHVV
+817 SGQEHAAFSGEHIV
-831 QPALGSQQGSGPA
+831 QPAGGSQQ
-844 SNDGGIRYSPVESGS
+844 VSGS
-859 YNSNDTGNHHTDG
+859 SGHDTGVSYSSQNGG
-872 ASQVTE
+872 AH
-878 YAGTYGGQVSSGGGS
+878 SSGGVGGTQTYGTTQGAENGGQQGGNYSARTDDS
-893 VSVRTG
+893 VSPGMEHSTVHQG
-899 GSVSGSHE
+899 Q
-907 SSLLAQN
+907 A
-914 QTDSENLAG
+914 AG
-923 QREISHNEV
+923 QRSSSGNITSSDGMVVAGGRTTADERTGHIAESHQEFH
-932 HSGYGR
+932 HSG
-938 QEQSSQIQSGTH
+938 
-950 RSEQDS
+950 
-956 LSIKSSDH
+956 
-964 DTGRHS
+964 
-970 TERQRSD
+970 
-977 SSAGM
+977 AV
-982 QQELRQSG
+982 
-990 TLREQGG
+990 REQGSMHG
-997 AAGHRNEM
+997 QE
-1005 SHSPATMNVE
+1005 SEVTHSRSGINVGGE
-1015 EQRVQG
+1015 KVRG
-1021 NAMQASFKENQ
+1021 DAMQESYRENQ
-1032 AKLHEQSGQGFGP
+1032 AKLHEHSSQGFGP
-1045 QNDIQ
+1045 QNELQ

-1064 KESAGVIDK
+1064 NESAGEIDK

-1088 NLIGQGRFKL
+1088 NLNATGNFKIQ
-1098 GRAEAELDQSSKLN
+1098 RKEAEIDQQTPVIDSADKRKLEEQ
-1112 PFNDLQPDELQQRVA
+1112 LL
-1127 ELRKKTGG
+1127 ELRKRAG

>member
-203 KMTSTTRQFLTCQ
+203 KMTSTTRQFLTGQ

-579 LIRGSENSHATNATR
+579 LIRGSENSQATNATR

-1064 KESAGVIDK
+1064 NESAGVIDK

>member
-33 LRIAGTFGVL
+33 MRIAGTFGVL
-43 AVLFTF
+43 AVLLTF

-60 WLAIFMVI
+60 WLAIFMI
-68 TSILLVP
+68 LTSILLVP

-143 ETSDFSTQNPE
+143 ETSDFATQNPE

-203 KMTSTTRQFLTCQ
+203 KMTSTSRQFLTCQ

-221 IKSLANT
+221 IQKLANT

-250 GAALLS
+250 GATLLANS
-256 NAMGESYGYFYSG
+256 MGESYGYFYSG

-311 ATKQRLSWAAGNE
+311 ATKQRLAWAAGNE

-355 HTLFGLNTLKIYVC
+355 HTMFGLNTLKIYVS

-382 ILNYASNYWL
+382 ILNYAANYWL
-392 QSQTGGTPLVLANK
+392 QSQSGGTPLVLANK
-406 DIVALQH
+406 DVVALQH

-418 LAGYLALSIPVLSFY
+418 LAGYLSLSIPVLSFY
-433 LTRGAAAIGSQVTGS
+433 LTKGAAAMGSQVAGS
-448 ILSSGAFTSAGV
+448 VLSSGAFTSAGV

-482 KMDTNLV
+482 KMDTNLM

-579 LIRGSENSHATNATR
+579 LIKGSENSQATNATR
-594 GASMMMSAAESYAK
+594 GAGMMLSAAESYAK

-616 AYNNLMDISNQGSVS
+616 AYNKLMDISNQGSLS

-666 RGIQNSDSHSQ
+666 RGVQDSGSQ
-677 DMRHDQNSQA
+677 TQDSRHDQNSQA

-805 MGDYQQGRSDLT
+805 MGDYQQGRADLK
-817 SGQEHAAFSGEHVV
+817 SGNEHAAFSGEHVV
-831 QPALGSQQGSGPA
+831 QPAHGSQQGSGPA
-844 SNDGGIRYSPVESGS
+844 GNDGGIRYSPVESGS
-859 YNSNDTGNHHTDG
+859 YNSNDTGNQHTDG

-899 GSVSGSHE
+899 GSASGSHE

-923 QREISHNEV
+923 QREIRHNEV
-932 HSGYGR
+932 RSDYGR

-956 LSIKSSDH
+956 LSIKSSAH

-970 TERQRSD
+970 AERQRSD

-990 TLREQGG
+990 TLREQGE
-997 AAGHRNEM
+997 AAGHGDEM
-1005 SHSPATMNVE
+1005 SHSHVTMNIE

-1045 QNDIQ
+1045 QNELQ

-1064 KESAGVIDK
+1064 NESAGEIDK

-1088 NLIGQGRFKL
+1088 NLNATGNFKIQ
-1098 GRAEAELDQSSKLN
+1098 RKEAEIDQQTPVIDSAEKRKLEEQ
-1112 PFNDLQPDELQQRVA
+1112 LL
-1127 ELRKKTGG
+1127 ELRKRAG

>member
-579 LIRGSENSHATNATR
+579 LTRGSENSQATNATR

-616 AYNNLMDISNQGSVS
+616 AYNQLMSKSV
-631 AGIKGTAGG
+631 
-640 GLNLGVVK
+640 
-648 FGAEGSVSG
+648 EGSVNAGASG
-657 DLRHSTGSS
+657 KFNTGDQAFGKIGKWATGVSAEVHLGAEVKGASGSS
-666 RGIQNSDSHSQ
+666 HGTQETHSSNQ

-720 LAATLNDAESQY
+720 FAATLNDAESQY

-738 STQSSEFSRMATVAQ
+738 STQSNEFSRMATVAQ

-795 FVNERLKPEI
+795 FVNERLKPKI
-805 MGDYQQGRSDLT
+805 MGDYQQGRSDLA
-817 SGQEHAAFSGEHVV
+817 SGQEHAAFSGEHIV
-831 QPALGSQQGSGPA
+831 QPAHGSQQVSGT
-844 SNDGGIRYSPVESGS
+844 SGNEGGVSYS
-859 YNSNDTGNHHTDG
+859 
-872 ASQVTE
+872 SQVIGTHSSESVGNVHATGTTQAAE
-878 YAGTYGGQVSSGGGS
+878 YGDRQSGQITSAGENNSTSTDES
-893 VSVRTG
+893 VSRG
-899 GSVSGSHE
+899 IEQSGV
-907 SSLLAQN
+907 N
-914 QTDSENLAG
+914 QGQTAG
-923 QREISHNEV
+923 QRSR
-932 HSGYGR
+932 SGNITPSASMV
-938 QEQSSQIQSGTH
+938 EA
-950 RSEQDS
+950 
-956 LSIKSSDH
+956 
-964 DTGRHS
+964 GRHS
-970 TERQRSD
+970 VADEKSDHIGESHLGTRHSGVVRAQETTHGQESEVVHSRS
-977 SSAGM
+977 GINV
-982 QQELRQSG
+982 
-990 TLREQGG
+990 GG
-997 AAGHRNEM
+997 EKVRGD
-1005 SHSPATMNVE
+1005 
-1015 EQRVQG
+1015 
-1021 NAMQASFKENQ
+1021 AMQEAFKENQ
-1032 AKLHEQSGQGFGP
+1032 AKLHEHSEQGFGP
-1045 QNDIQ
+1045 QNQLQ
-1050 RRVAEQRSENEHKI
+1050 RRVAEQRSENEHNI
-1064 KESAGVIDK
+1064 NESAGEIEK

-1088 NLIGQGRFKL
+1088 L
-1098 GRAEAELDQSSKLN
+1098 
-1112 PFNDLQPDELQQRVA
+1112 P
-1127 ELRKKTGG
+1127 